1 MTHSQAASDLVK
13 QFEGRRLTAYQDGNG
28 IWTIADGH
36 TGGVKEGDTCTQEQA
51 DIWLNEDLA
60 IVDRALNKLV
70 RVELTQNQYDALVSF
85 VYNIGA
91 YHFMFSTCLKDL
103 NDGDLEGAANGILL
117 WNKVAGKVSE
127 GLVRRRAAE
136 KALFEEAV

>member
-1 MTHSQAASDLVK
+1 MTHSQAASELIK
-13 QFEGRRLTAYQDGNG
+13 QFEGCRLEAYQDGNG

-36 TGGVKEGDTCTQEQA
+36 TGGVKAGDTCTQEQA
-51 DIWLNEDLA
+51 DAWLNEDLA
-60 IVDRALNKLV
+60 IVDRALSKMV
-70 RVELTQNQYDALVSF
+70 RVEVTQNQYDALVSF

-91 YHFMFSTCLKDL
+91 YHFLFSTCLKDL
-103 NDGDLEGAANGILL
+103 NAGDLEGAANGILL
-117 WNKVAGKVSE
+117 WNKVAGKVSA